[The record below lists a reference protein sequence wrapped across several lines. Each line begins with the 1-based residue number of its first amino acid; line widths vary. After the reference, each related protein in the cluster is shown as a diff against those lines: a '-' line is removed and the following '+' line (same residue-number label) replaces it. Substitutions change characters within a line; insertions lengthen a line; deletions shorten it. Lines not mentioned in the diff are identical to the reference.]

1 MYYNNRKLALSIFWI
16 VLGAILM
23 GLSMAGMLDSDLY
36 SGMGGALIVVG
47 AMQVYKNLKY
57 RRNPEYRERLD
68 TEAKDERNAFIRMR
82 SWAWAGY
89 ITILALS
96 IGTVV
101 ALILGQQT
109 IQMTLMYTI
118 CLIVGVYWVAYVVLS
133 RKY

>member
-16 VLGAILM
+16 VLGATLM
-23 GLSMAGMLDSDLY
+23 GLSMAGALDSDLY

-57 RRNPEYRERLD
+57 RRDPEYRERLD

-82 SWAWAGY
+82 SWAWTGY

-96 IGTVV
+96 VGTVA

-118 CLIVGVYWVAYVVLS
+118 CLIVGVYWIAYVVLS